1 MGLQIRGDL
10 FTVDHKTLGGKSTNI
25 VDNMQR
31 MLLQKK
37 TKDLELKQVF
47 QEKKEHQVAE
57 KLNSVGKM
65 EALKRRRAE
74 KRAAAVAEFWQAVL
88 RERKMKEEREAAKM
102 EVDKMEAAKMEVD
115 KMEVAKMEVDKME
128 EAEVVSEE
136 MDLMD
141 EETEQERRERKEMR
155 QREWEEKEKELEEMS
170 KRRKAEER
178 QVAQRKTVFEEEV
191 IDILDEE
198 EALVKEESQGW
209 FNARA
214 ILLEMNQGQARITEI
229 ESPKSESPNNISS
242 PDLEASQKN
251 ILENE
256 KFSDHLGDAVK
267 VKCQLCQSCESLTAM
282 RSHTRKMHDMSI
294 AEYRKRFGDLA
305 DHLVEMVHHKCKLC
319 DKVLLLDADRI
330 HHHARTHGVSLKTYT
345 ATYMTHKNRRKY

>member
-25 VDNMQR
+25 VDNMQM
-31 MLLQKK
+31 MLLRKK
-37 TKDLELKQVF
+37 TKDLGPKQVF

-74 KRAAAVAEFWQAVL
+74 KRAAEVAEFWQAVL

-102 EVDKMEAAKMEVD
+102 ELLAKIEV
-115 KMEVAKMEVDKME
+115 
-128 EAEVVSEE
+128 AEVVSEE
-136 MDLMD
+136 MDLME

-214 ILLEMNQGQARITEI
+214 ILLEMNQGRARITEI
-229 ESPKSESPNNISS
+229 KSPKSESSNKISS
-242 PDLEASQKN
+242 PYLEASQKN

-282 RSHTRKMHDMSI
+282 RSHTRKLHDMSI
-294 AEYRKRFGDLA
+294 AEYRKKFGDLG
-305 DHLVEMVHHKCKLC
+305 DHLVEMVYHKCKLC

>member
-10 FTVDHKTLGGKSTNI
+10 FTVENKTLGGKSTNI

-37 TKDLELKQVF
+37 TKDLGHKQVL

-88 RERKMKEEREAAKM
+88 RERKMKKER
-102 EVDKMEAAKMEVD
+102 
-115 KMEVAKMEVDKME
+115 EVAKMEVAEIEEAKME

-136 MDLMD
+136 MDLME

-170 KRRKAEER
+170 KRRKVEER

-229 ESPKSESPNNISS
+229 ESTKFESPNNISS

-267 VKCQLCQSCESLTAM
+267 VRCQLCQSCESLTAM

-294 AEYRKRFGDLA
+294 AEYRKKFGDLA
-305 DHLVEMVHHKCKLC
+305 NHLVEMVYHKCKLC

>member
-1 MGLQIRGDL
+1 
-10 FTVDHKTLGGKSTNI
+10 
-25 VDNMQR
+25 
-31 MLLQKK
+31 
-37 TKDLELKQVF
+37 
-47 QEKKEHQVAE
+47 
-57 KLNSVGKM
+57 
-65 EALKRRRAE
+65 
-74 KRAAAVAEFWQAVL
+74 
-88 RERKMKEEREAAKM
+88 
-102 EVDKMEAAKMEVD
+102 
-115 KMEVAKMEVDKME
+115 
-128 EAEVVSEE
+128 
-136 MDLMD
+136 MDLME

-170 KRRKAEER
+170 KRRKEEER
-178 QVAQRKTVFEEEV
+178 QVSQRKTVFEEEV

-229 ESPKSESPNNISS
+229 ESRKSESPNNISS

-294 AEYRKRFGDLA
+294 AEYRKKFGDLA
-305 DHLVEMVHHKCKLC
+305 DHLVEMVYHKCKLC